1 MSKVLK
7 GECQN
12 GEIGIGPLCPHGMYS
27 VLPNLKIFF
36 YVHPWNEF
44 YGLVIHKS
52 LILTFVPKNYLFR
65 VPGLHRISSV
75 IWTGIA
81 AYRTL
86 CTSQVICKQN
96 TTSKILSMDLKFFK
110 LSLAVLITTEIE
122 HIWVHIKYLTSEMLR
137 WNWSYSII
145 TNVIKIVS

>member
-7 GECQN
+7 EECQN

-44 YGLVIHKS
+44 YSLVIHKS
-52 LILTFVPKNYLFR
+52 LILTFLPKNYLLR
-65 VPGLHRISSV
+65 VPSLHRISSV

-96 TTSKILSMDLKFFK
+96 TTSRILSMDLKFCITIPGCFNNYRNRAYLGPYQIFDKWNVTLK
-110 LSLAVLITTEIE
+110 L
-122 HIWVHIKYLTSEMLR
+122 
-137 WNWSYSII
+137 
-145 TNVIKIVS
+145 VIFHNN

>member
-96 TTSKILSMDLKFFK
+96 TTSKILSMDLKFC
-110 LSLAVLITTEIE
+110 ITIPGCFNNYRNRAYL
-122 HIWVHIKYLTSEMLR
+122 VHMKYLTSEMSR
-137 WNWSYSII
+137 
-145 TNVIKIVS
+145 

>member
-12 GEIGIGPLCPHGMYS
+12 GEIGIGPLWPHGMYS
-27 VLPNLKIFF
+27 VLPNLKIFS

-52 LILTFVPKNYLFR
+52 LILTFLPKNYLFR
-65 VPGLHRISSV
+65 VPSLHHISSV

-96 TTSKILSMDLKFFK
+96 TTSKILSMDLKFCITIPDCFNNYRNRAYLGPYEILDKWNVTLK
-110 LSLAVLITTEIE
+110 L
-122 HIWVHIKYLTSEMLR
+122 
-137 WNWSYSII
+137 
-145 TNVIKIVS
+145 VIFRNN